1 MYFLIFRVATWGEG
15 TGRAGRGRRNQKS
28 TFATDEHARWLVA
41 TDELMQ
47 TADRQLARRERETVY
62 EKGGRRELLEK
73 ERRSQMRKISDE
85 KGGGVNSL
93 RARRE
98 EEERRKEG
106 IP

>member
-1 MYFLIFRVATWGEG
+1 M
-15 TGRAGRGRRNQKS
+15 GRGDWKS
-28 TFATDEHARWLVA
+28 TFATDEQGSGWFA

>member
-28 TFATDEHARWLVA
+28 TFATDEEGSGWFA

-62 EKGGRRELLEK
+62 EKGGRRELLE
-73 ERRSQMRKISDE
+73 RREKISDE
-85 KGGGVNSL
+85 KDLG
-93 RARRE
+93 
-98 EEERRKEG
+98 
-106 IP
+106 

>member
-28 TFATDEHARWLVA
+28 TFATGGWFA

-73 ERRSQMRKISDE
+73 ERRSQMRKILDE
-85 KGGGVNSL
+85 KGL
-93 RARRE
+93 R
-98 EEERRKEG
+98 
-106 IP
+106 